1 MLPRFKI
8 LALLAAASGSLHGAD
23 LTVKYLFPAGGQA
36 GSRIS
41 VTCAGILESW
51 PIGVWTDDAGLRFIP
66 GQTPGQFEVE
76 ISSSVR
82 IGPHL
87 VRFYHPTSVTPPL
100 QFVVGN
106 SPEFIASSSSNAL
119 TTPVIDSFPA
129 TFNGLIT
136 RTNRVN
142 TYTLR
147 LPDNC
152 KLEAAVCAVALDA
165 PTSLSI
171 ELLDEKT
178 NRVALQHAAPDHD
191 TTLSSFISAGG
202 VYLLRVFMNG
212 AGDVQ
217 SKLLQT
223 EAAVYRVAV
232 SANPAKPPPTTTVE
246 APRSLQTV
254 VEMFRPMVAV
264 RTLMIPSLTR
274 GVIAPAGR
282 QINYGFETRGQER
295 FRFRV
300 IARSIDSPL
309 QPRLRVLDSEM
320 NVLAEAPPAGDA
332 ELIWVSPGAGNYI
345 VAVSDMEEN
354 GGPLYSFQ
362 LEVASPEPFFRATV
376 ESHSYTLKPGGSTPV
391 VVNLKRPA
399 GSTSILQVS
408 ALSLPDGISCVPQ
421 TAEPAA
427 DKVTLQLKADST
439 APPANRPFVVSVV
452 DVRSVP
458 PQLGYATAPLVGR
471 YAPLGKLLINETDQL
486 WLTVAP

>member
-1 MLPRFKI
+1 M
-8 LALLAAASGSLHGAD
+8 LALLAAVGGSLHGGD
-23 LTVKYLFPAGGQA
+23 LTVKYLFPSGGQA

-41 VTCAGILESW
+41 LTCTGNFESW
-51 PIGVWTDDAGLRFIP
+51 PVEVWTDDPGVRFMP
-66 GQTPGQFEVE
+66 GQTPGQFEVA
-76 ISSSVR
+76 ISSTAR

-87 VRFYHPTSVTPPL
+87 VRFYHATSVTPPV

-106 SPEFIASSSSNAL
+106 NPEFIASSSSNTL

-129 TFNGLIT
+129 TLNGLIT
-136 RTNRVN
+136 QTNRFN

-152 KLEAAVCAVALDA
+152 QLEAAVCAVALDA
-165 PTSLSI
+165 PTSPSI
-171 ELLDEKT
+171 ELFDEKT
-178 NRVALQHAAPDHD
+178 NRVALQQAAPDRD

-202 VYLLRVFMNG
+202 VYLLRLFVNG
-212 AGDVQ
+212 AGDVSRDLPQ
-217 SKLLQT
+217 D
-223 EAAVYRVAV
+223 EAAVYRVEV
-232 SANPAKPPPTTTVE
+232 SANPAKPPPTTTVQ
-246 APRSLQTV
+246 ASRNLQTV

-264 RTLMIPSLTR
+264 RTLMIPSVTR

-300 IARSIDSPL
+300 IAKSIDSPL
-309 QPRLRVLDSEM
+309 QPRLRVLDSDM
-320 NVLAEAPPAGDA
+320 NVLAEAEPAGDA
-332 ELIWVSPGAGNYI
+332 ELVWVSPGAGNYI

-376 ESHSYTLKPGGSTPV
+376 EAHSYRLKPGESRPV

-399 GSTSILQVS
+399 AATSILQVS

-421 TAEPAA
+421 TAEPDA
-427 DKVTLQLKADST
+427 DRVTLQLKADPT
-439 APPANRPFVVSVV
+439 AQPANRPFVLSVV

-471 YAPLGKLLINETDQL
+471 YAPPGKLLINETDQL